1 MLRWKERMAFTKVVR
16 KERERLREI
25 HMSQA
30 RNKKWG
36 CARNEQEVE
45 GTPTWRRRILSKPI
59 IYVMQVCLILCLSRK
74 KYRYFIFF
82 EILVTKAAS
91 C

>member
-1 MLRWKERMAFTKVVR
+1 MAFTKVVR

-45 GTPTWRRRILSKPI
+45 GTSNLEKKNSKQTYNLCNARLSNSLFL
-59 IYVMQVCLILCLSRK
+59 QK

-82 EILVTKAAS
+82 EILVTKVAS